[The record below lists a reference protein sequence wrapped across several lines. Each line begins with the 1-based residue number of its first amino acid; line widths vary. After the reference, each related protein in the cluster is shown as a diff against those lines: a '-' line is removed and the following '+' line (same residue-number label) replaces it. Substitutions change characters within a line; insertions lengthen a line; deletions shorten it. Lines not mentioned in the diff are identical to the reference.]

1 MTQNPSSDPNSPAN
15 TNNPSSNNA
24 TVPQNI
30 TYITTID
37 PGQQQTTGRVVS
49 HRRTISI
56 VSQSTLSADVF
67 LTPQSIRHEDFVKQS
82 WLENGH
88 KRSAS
93 ASSFFSV
100 VSEKDKSRNG
110 VKDNNLNNNALVVD
124 VRNGFVNHGFVNGG
138 EAHYSSS
145 RHSGRTVQE

>member
-1 MTQNPSSDPNSPAN
+1 MTPQNPSNGAN
-15 TNNPSSNNA
+15 SSNINQTA
-24 TVPQNI
+24 NNTSVPQNI

-37 PGQQQTTGRVVS
+37 PGQQNSGRVVS

-67 LTPQSIRHEDFVKQS
+67 LTPQSVRHEDFVKQE

-88 KRSAS
+88 NRSAS

-100 VSEKDKSRNG
+100 VSEKDKSRSG
-110 VKDNNLNNNALVVD
+110 VRDSNLNNNALVVD
-124 VRNGFVNHGFVNGG
+124 VRNGFVNHGYVNGLPD
-138 EAHYSSS
+138 YSQ
-145 RHSGRTVQE
+145 RGSGPVIQE